1 MSPRHPLSAYRTLDD
16 AEVREMLWLAIHLH
30 LHRLP
35 QLKGKGK
42 IIHPDARSDAARTL
56 ASAVADQL
64 ALSDVL
70 ILKGP
75 PVAQHGGGY
84 G

>member
-1 MSPRHPLSAYRTLDD
+1 
-16 AEVREMLWLAIHLH
+16 MLWLAIHLH

-42 IIHPDARSDAARTL
+42 IINPDARSDAARAL
-56 ASAVADQL
+56 ANAVADQL

-70 ILKGP
+70 FLKGP
-75 PVAQHGGGY
+75 PVAQHGGRFG
-84 G
+84 